1 MWSWQEPQ
9 PVPAPQASPISSTV
23 PAPRAMHDRISV
35 SGTAAQMH
43 TYTATPLLRQGY
55 ADIESGLDA
64 RPNLASVQLDEYR
77 RKRDARR
84 TPEPVP
90 EGDPAPG
97 PGDRFVIQEH
107 HARRLH
113 WDVRLERDG
122 VLASWAVPKGLPT
135 EPGTV
140 RLAVRTEDHPEEYL
154 TFSGEIPAG
163 EYGGGAM
170 TIWDTGT
177 YETEKWNAREVIVRL
192 HGERARGR
200 FVFIRTERDGGDK
213 KDNWLLRRSDPI
225 PDRDPL
231 PHDAL
236 PMLPTPGPLPRAG
249 DDGRDWWLQI
259 GFGGRR
265 VIVRVE
271 GGRARVTDAEGEE
284 LTAPRLH
291 ELGPSLGATQVLLD
305 GELVGRPERA
315 DLWIGDL
322 LHLDGRDA
330 GELPFRE
337 RRALLEGLPLDGPH
351 WRLAPVFPGGGPE
364 VVAAAAEQRLPH
376 VIAKDAAS
384 AYEPGRHS
392 KQWVEISTG
401 VHSGSER
408 PEPGPRRTSVGR
420 ARLTNPDKVLY
431 PLPGTTKS
439 DVLAHYLAVAD
450 VMLPHL
456 RDRPVTMVR
465 WPDGVDKQS
474 FFEKDVSRH
483 APEWIR
489 TARVGTPGGR
499 SENADF
505 PLIDSTEALAWAA
518 NLAALELHVPQWRIG
533 PRGGHQLPDLVVFD
547 LDPGEGATV
556 VDCARVAEQIFDH
569 LAEDGLVAYPRTSGG
584 KGLQLYLPVAVS
596 RAERTSEFAKAL
608 AEDLARET
616 PGRVTAVMAKAR
628 RRGKVFVDW
637 SQNNPHK
644 TTIASYSLRGRA
656 RPTVATPV
664 TWDEVR
670 TCRRP
675 EDLVFTAADLPVR
688 IAEHGDL
695 LAPLFTERQRLP
707 RRG

>member
-1 MWSWQEPQ
+1 
-9 PVPAPQASPISSTV
+9 VP
-23 PAPRAMHDRISV
+23 
-35 SGTAAQMH
+35 
-43 TYTATPLLRQGY
+43 L
-55 ADIESGLDA
+55 E
-64 RPNLASVQLDEYR
+64 EYR

-90 EGDPAPG
+90 ETDPATPG

-135 EPGTV
+135 EPETI
-140 RLAVRTEDHPEEYL
+140 RLAVRTEDHPIEYL
-154 TFSGEIPAG
+154 EFSGEIPAG

-170 TIWDTGT
+170 TIWDAGT
-177 YETEKWNAREVIVRL
+177 YETEKWNPREVIVRL
-192 HGERARGR
+192 RGDRASGR
-200 FVFIRTERDGGDK
+200 FVFIRTDRDGA
-213 KDNWLLRRSDPI
+213 KDNWLLRRSDPT
-225 PDRDPL
+225 PGREPL
-231 PHDAL
+231 PHGVL
-236 PMLPTPGPLPRAG
+236 PMLATPGPLPGAE
-249 DDGRDWWLQI
+249 DNRDRWLQV

-265 VIVRVE
+265 VMLRVE
-271 GGRARVTDAEGEE
+271 GGRTQVTDEDGEE
-284 LTAPRLH
+284 LSVPQLR

-305 GELVGRPERA
+305 GELTGPAEKA
-315 DLWIGDL
+315 ELWIGDL
-322 LHLDGRDA
+322 LHLDGRDTCL
-330 GELPFRE
+330 LPFQE
-337 RRALLEGLPLDGPH
+337 RRTLMERLPLDGPH
-351 WRLAPVFPGGGPE
+351 WKLAPVFPGGGAE
-364 VVAAAAEQRLPH
+364 VVAAAGQQGLPH
-376 VIAKDAAS
+376 VVAKDADS
-384 AYEPGRHS
+384 PYEPGRRS
-392 KQWVEISTG
+392 SRWVEVSTG
-401 VHSGSER
+401 APTRQGRREAPGRSGAT
-408 PEPGPRRTSVGR
+408 GVGR
-420 ARLTNPDKVLY
+420 ARLTNPHKVLY
-431 PLPGTTKS
+431 PLTGTTKS

-456 RDRPVTMVR
+456 RNRAVTMVR
-465 WPDGVDKQS
+465 WPDGVEKSS

-505 PLIDSTEALAWAA
+505 PLIDDAEGLAWAA

-533 PRGGHQLPDLVVFD
+533 PRGGQQLPDLVVFD
-547 LDPGEGATV
+547 LDPGEGTTV
-556 VDCARVAEQIFDH
+556 VDCARVAERIADR
-569 LAEDGLVAYPRTSGG
+569 LADDELVAYPRTSGG
-584 KGLQLYLPVAVS
+584 KGLQLYLPVTVS

-608 AEDLARET
+608 AEELARET

-664 TWDEVR
+664 TWEEVR
-670 TCRRP
+670 SCRRV
-675 EDLVFTAADLPVR
+675 EDLVFTANDLPAR

-695 LAPLFTERQRLP
+695 LAPLFTDPQRLP
-707 RRG
+707 RRS